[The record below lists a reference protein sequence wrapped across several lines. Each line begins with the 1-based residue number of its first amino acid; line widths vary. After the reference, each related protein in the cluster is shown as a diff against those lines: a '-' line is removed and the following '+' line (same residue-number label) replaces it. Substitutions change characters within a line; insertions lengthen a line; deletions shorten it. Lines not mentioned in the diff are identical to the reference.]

1 MKRNAFLRLGL
12 AAPLI
17 PRLAFGQQAQ
27 MPLTS
32 LQGLGQLPR
41 RPLGRT
47 GESLSVIGFGGIV
60 VRDSEPE
67 VAARVVREAVEA
79 GVNYFDVAPRY
90 GDAEIKLGPAL
101 EPFRKSVFLSCK
113 TYERDAAGS
122 QAQLEESLRRART
135 DHFDLYQLHFL
146 NTKEDIDKAFGPGGA
161 METFVKAK
169 KEGKAR
175 FLGFSAHSVEAA
187 LAAMDLYEFDT
198 VMFPLT
204 YASWYKDNFGPQVV
218 ERALEKKMG
227 IIALKG
233 GVHGQRPRGQKSEF
247 PKEWY
252 NALKTE
258 DELKMGYY
266 FTLSLPVT
274 SAIPPGEE
282 ELFRR
287 AVRTAFSFIPPS
299 DKQKEHLREL
309 AQNVPTLFEYPL
321 WKS

>member
-1 MKRNAFLRLGL
+1 MKRNDFLRLGL
-12 AAPLI
+12 AAGLLPH
-17 PRLAFGQQAQ
+17 LAFAQ
-27 MPLTS
+27 HEKPLTS
-32 LQGLGQLPR
+32 MQGLGLLPR

-47 GESLSVIGFGGIV
+47 GEMLSVIGFGGIV
-60 VRDSEPE
+60 VRDSSQDI
-67 VAARVVREAVEA
+67 ANRVVREAVEA

-90 GDAEIKLGPAL
+90 GDAELKLGPAL
-101 EPFRKSVFLSCK
+101 EPFRKDVFLSCK

-135 DHFDLYQLHFL
+135 DHFDLYQMHFL
-146 NTKEDIDKAFGPGGA
+146 NTKEDIDRGFGPGGA
-161 METFVKAK
+161 IETLVKAK

-187 LAAMDLYEFDT
+187 LAAMELYEFDT

-204 YASWYKDNFGPQVV
+204 YASWYKDTFGPQVV
-218 ERALEKKMG
+218 EKALEKKMG
-227 IIALKG
+227 IIAIKG
-233 GVHGQRPRGQKSEF
+233 GVHGQRKRGEKSEF

-258 DELKMGYY
+258 DDLKMGYY

-274 SAIPPGEE
+274 TAIPPGEE

-287 AVRTAFSFIPPS
+287 AVRIAYSFIPPS
-299 DKQKEHLREL
+299 DKQKERLREL
-309 AQNVPTLFEYPL
+309 AQGVETLFEYPL